1 MFKLSKSLS
10 KNQQLIFDFLKDQ
23 IRAKG
28 YPPSIRE
35 ICDHVNL
42 KSTSTVHSH
51 LQTLEARGYIQR
63 SRSKNRSIEI
73 KDDNF
78 YSVLR
83 NTISVPVVGR
93 VTAGIPITAVENV
106 DDHFPIPSA
115 LASEDEC
122 FMLKVVGDSMI
133 DAGIHHNDLV
143 LVRKQPDADN
153 GDIVVAM
160 IDDSATVKTFYREGR
175 NIRLQP
181 ESPLFDPIVSDEV
194 IVFGKVIG
202 LFRTLR

>member
-1 MFKLSKSLS
+1 MSKPLSR
-10 KNQQLIFDFLKDQ
+10 NQQLILNFLKDQ
-23 IRAKG
+23 IRTKG

-51 LQTLEARGYIQR
+51 LQTLEERGYIHR

-83 NTISVPVVGR
+83 NTINVPIVGR
-93 VTAGIPITAVENV
+93 VTAGIPITAIENV
-106 DDHFPIPSA
+106 DDYFPVPAS
-115 LASEDEC
+115 LASDDDC

-133 DAGIHHNDLV
+133 EVGIHHNDLV
-143 LVRKQPDADN
+143 LVRKQPDANN
-153 GDIVVAM
+153 GEIVVAM
-160 IDDSATVKTFYREGR
+160 IDDSATVKTYYKEDRY
-175 NIRLQP
+175 IRLQP
-181 ESPLFDPIVSDEV
+181 ESPLFDPIISDEV
-194 IVFGKVIG
+194 IVLGKVIG
-202 LFRTLR
+202 LFRVL

>member
-1 MFKLSKSLS
+1 MSKPLS
-10 KNQQLIFDFLKDQ
+10 KNQQLILDFLKDQ
-23 IRAKG
+23 IRTKG

-35 ICDHVNL
+35 ICDYVNL

-51 LQTLEARGYIQR
+51 LQTLEERGYIQR

-78 YSVLR
+78 YSILR
-83 NTISVPVVGR
+83 NTVNVPVVGR
-93 VTAGIPITAVENV
+93 VTAGIPITAIENV
-106 DDHFPIPSA
+106 DEYFPVPAS
-115 LASEDEC
+115 LASSEEC

-133 DAGIHHNDLV
+133 EAGIHHNDLV

-160 IDDSATVKTFYREGR
+160 IDDSATVKTFYREGTH
-175 NIRLQP
+175 IRLQP
-181 ESPLFDPIVSDEV
+181 ESPLFDAIVSDE
-194 IVFGKVIG
+194 IVVLGKVIG
-202 LFRTLR
+202 LFRVM

>member
-1 MFKLSKSLS
+1 MLILSKPLS
-10 KNQQLIFDFLKDQ
+10 KNQQLILDFLKDQ

-35 ICDHVNL
+35 ICDHVSL

-51 LQTLEARGYIQR
+51 LQTLEERGYIQR

-73 KDDNF
+73 KDDSF
-78 YSVLR
+78 YAILR
-83 NTISVPVVGR
+83 NTVNIPIVGK

-106 DDHFPIPSA
+106 DDFFPIPSS
-115 LASEDEC
+115 LASEDDC

-133 DAGIHHNDLV
+133 EAGIHHNDLV
-143 LVRKQPDADN
+143 LVRKQPDANN
-153 GDIVVAM
+153 GEIVVAM

-175 NIRLQP
+175 YVRLQP
-181 ESPLFDPIVSDEV
+181 ESPLFDAIVSDEV
-194 IVFGKVIG
+194 VVLGKVIG
-202 LFRTLR
+202 LFRTL